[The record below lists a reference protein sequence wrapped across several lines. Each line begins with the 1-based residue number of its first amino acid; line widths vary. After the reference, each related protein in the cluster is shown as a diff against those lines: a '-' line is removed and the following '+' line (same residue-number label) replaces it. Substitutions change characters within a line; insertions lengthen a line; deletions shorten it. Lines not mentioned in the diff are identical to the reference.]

1 MAQRTGEEQDDCP
14 AHPLALRV
22 MHKRRWPTD
31 TEESVDKVMV
41 RRGGWTGEENRS
53 SRACGREVGGF
64 DYLGPADLE
73 CRDLVD
79 DACLSDR

>member
-1 MAQRTGEEQDDCP
+1 
-14 AHPLALRV
+14 

-53 SRACGREVGGF
+53 SRACGREVGRF
-64 DYLGPADLE
+64 DCLGRPIWNVVTWL
-73 CRDLVD
+73 RGL
-79 DACLSDR
+79 LIG